1 MPFNLAKVCYFPLLG
16 MRKKWQRII
25 ENHYLWNTVIT
36 REMGVGRVGQPAN
49 FPEALEMD
57 IATLR
62 SWEVTIH
69 TKH

>member
-1 MPFNLAKVCYFPLLG
+1 
-16 MRKKWQRII
+16 
-25 ENHYLWNTVIT
+25 
-36 REMGVGRVGQPAN
+36 MGVGRVGQPAN